1 MIFTSCTTFKTD
13 SMKSKLTMIT
23 LLAFLTIILTG
34 CKEWIKFDLSR
45 LAFGFI
51 FTLVI
56 GIVGLIIMAL
66 GGGNKKK

>member
-1 MIFTSCTTFKTD
+1 
-13 SMKSKLTMIT
+13 MKSKLTMIA
-23 LLAFLTIILTG
+23 LFAFMTIILTG

-56 GIVGLIIMAL
+56 GIIGLIIMAL